1 MWPVVIRQ
9 CHQSAGEH
17 MNARVRGIIA
27 GVVTDRLLP
36 DPQHSWHPVA
46 VYGAYASWLEG
57 RLHRDDRRSG
67 ILFLAAAVIP
77 PVVVSAIAHRRW
89 PAATTAATLWSC
101 LGGSLLER
109 TGTRMADHLEAD
121 RVEQARELVPW
132 LCSRDPELLDAPG
145 IARATVESLAE
156 NTSDAAVASLFWA
169 GMAGAPGVVAHRCIN
184 TLDAMVGYRN
194 DRYRDFGWAAARM
207 DDLAAWVPARLTALI
222 HTGLAG
228 VEGRSGEAV
237 RAWRKD
243 APRHP
248 SPNAGPVE
256 ATAAAALGVTL
267 GGATIYAHGAEN
279 RPRMGRGPAPVAG
292 DVRRAVSLSRTTQI
306 ASAAVAAGLA
316 MVGGR
321 RR

>member
-1 MWPVVIRQ
+1 
-9 CHQSAGEH
+9 

-27 GVVTDRLLP
+27 GVVADRLLP
-36 DPQHSWHPVA
+36 DPQHAWHPVA
-46 VYGAYASWLEG
+46 VYGTYASWVEA
-57 RLHRDDRRSG
+57 RLYRGDRRSG
-67 ILFLAAAVIP
+67 VLFLATAVIP
-77 PVVVSAIAHRRW
+77 PVVVSAAAYRRW
-89 PAATTAATLWSC
+89 PATTTAVTLWAC

-121 RVEQARELVPW
+121 RVEQARGLVPW

-156 NTSDAAVASLFWA
+156 NTSDAAIASLFWA
-169 GMAGAPGVVAHRCIN
+169 GVAGAPGVVAHRCIN

-194 DRYRDFGWAAARM
+194 HRYRDFGWAAARM
-207 DDLAAWVPARLTALI
+207 DDLAAWLPARLTALI

-228 VEGRSGEAV
+228 LGGRGGEAV
-237 RAWRKD
+237 RAWRED
-243 APRHP
+243 APQHP

-267 GGATIYAHGAEN
+267 GGATVYAHGVEN
-279 RPRMGRGPAPVAG
+279 RPRMGRGPAPGPA

-316 MVGGR
+316 MVLR
-321 RR
+321 RG